1 MPGRCTICLTHAS
14 LTLCCAGAAD
24 DAECFFFYR
33 ERVTE
38 TSAGDSV
45 TAGSPANF
53 MMAVHEIARDYF
65 DVESG
70 DAKIAAL
77 KDLLR
82 GEKLPF

>member
-1 MPGRCTICLTHAS
+1 
-14 LTLCCAGAAD
+14 
-24 DAECFFFYR
+24 
-33 ERVTE
+33 
-38 TSAGDSV
+38 
-45 TAGSPANF
+45 